1 MTKLRC
7 QSLWGKKVSQA
18 FNADEQSTRNYEEF
32 EEASTSDFLLIQV
45 DVSSLLAGVAP
56 TT

>member
-1 MTKLRC
+1 MTELRC
-7 QSLWGKKVSQA
+7 ESPWGKQVSQA
-18 FNADEQSTRNYEEF
+18 FNAYEQSTRNCEEF